1 MRIAFASFGSLG
13 DLHPLL
19 AMAVAAQGRG
29 HDVAVAASPN
39 YEDNV
44 RRAGVEFY
52 PLRPAIPWEPARLA
66 YYFDMKRGPERLLR
80 EVAFADIA
88 DTHADLRSVAVG
100 ADLLVVG
107 ELLYTAPIIAH
118 EMGIPWLNVVL
129 APTSFLSASDPC
141 VLAPAPFLYPFRHLG
156 KWVHQLAYIAG
167 RIQGRLWAKE
177 FFMFRRSLGLPAG
190 LNPIFDAKHS
200 PYGTLAMFPSF
211 FAKSQPDWPPNTLQT
226 GFPYFDQ
233 PSVSADRV
241 VADFLSSGEPPVVF
255 TLGSIVAHFE
265 PDFYREACEAS
276 NRLHRRAILLTGC
289 NATRISG
296 SSPNVLAVDYARL
309 HEILPRSIAVVH
321 AGGIGTCGEALR
333 AGIPSVIIPFSFD
346 QPDNAQ
352 RMKRLG
358 VAEIL
363 SRRSIKAAAL
373 TGKLEHI
380 LNDPSYTIRAK
391 NFAKQI
397 NSPSS
402 MDVVLDKMESV
413 RARVEWS

>member
-1 MRIAFASFGSLG
+1 
-13 DLHPLL
+13 
-19 AMAVAAQGRG
+19 
-29 HDVAVAASPN
+29 
-39 YEDNV
+39 
-44 RRAGVEFY
+44 
-52 PLRPAIPWEPARLA
+52 
-66 YYFDMKRGPERLLR
+66 
-80 EVAFADIA
+80 
-88 DTHADLRSVAVG
+88 
-100 ADLLVVG
+100 
-107 ELLYTAPIIAH
+107 
-118 EMGIPWLNVVL
+118 
-129 APTSFLSASDPC
+129 
-141 VLAPAPFLYPFRHLG
+141 
-156 KWVHQLAYIAG
+156 
-167 RIQGRLWAKE
+167 
-177 FFMFRRSLGLPAG
+177 
-190 LNPIFDAKHS
+190 
-200 PYGTLAMFPSF
+200 
-211 FAKSQPDWPPNTLQT
+211 
-226 GFPYFDQ
+226 
-233 PSVSADRV
+233 

-265 PDFYREACEAS
+265 PDFYREAFEAS